1 MDTKDVNKVLAN
13 KIPKHTK
20 KMINH
25 DQTGSIPWIQNGLNT
40 CNSIYMVQH
49 KNGLK
54 NRNHM
59 IISKDTKK
67 TSSRVQHS
75 FIIKALKKLGIKVKV
90 SLE

>member
-1 MDTKDVNKVLAN
+1 
-13 KIPKHTK
+13 
-20 KMINH
+20 
-25 DQTGSIPWIQNGLNT
+25 
-40 CNSIYMVQH
+40 MVQH